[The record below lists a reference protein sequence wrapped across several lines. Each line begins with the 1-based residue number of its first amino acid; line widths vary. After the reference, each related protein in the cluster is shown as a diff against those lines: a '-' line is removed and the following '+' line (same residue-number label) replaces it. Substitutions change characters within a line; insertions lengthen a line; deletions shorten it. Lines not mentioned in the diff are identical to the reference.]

1 MNITHVFCFLIWL
14 YSSLVSAEGEFVG
27 SEVERMGGAQ
37 YTFSL
42 FELSMMPE
50 FCTLR
55 KTKSEK
61 WFKARGMHNLHHACK
76 GLNHISHAILAKNE
90 GEKNHNITTG
100 IGEFGY
106 VLDRTGLSDSFR
118 AFILF
123 SQARLYV
130 MQDSK
135 EKAINGLEGAI
146 SLDKKLIPA
155 YLTLAEFYTNIGKN
169 DEAIRVVHDGLVNNP
184 NSKGLQKLK
193 VKLGMQ

>member
-1 MNITHVFCFLIWL
+1 MNIAHVFCLLFWF
-14 YSSLVSAEGEFVG
+14 YSSLASAQGAFVG
-27 SEVERMGGAQ
+27 NEEEGIGGQ
-37 YTFSL
+37 YSFSP
-42 FELSMMPE
+42 FELSMMPY

-55 KTKSEK
+55 KTKSNE
-61 WFKARGMHNLHHACK
+61 WFNARGMHNLHHACK

-100 IGEFGY
+100 IGEFQY
-106 VLDRTGLSDSFR
+106 VLNLKGLSDSFR
-118 AFILF
+118 AFLLF

-135 EKAINGLEGAI
+135 EKAIKGFESAI

-155 YLTLAEFYTNIGKN
+155 YLTLAEFYTDIGKK
-169 DEAIRVVHDGLVNNP
+169 DEAIRVVRDGLVNNP

-193 VKLGMQ
+193 VKLGIQ